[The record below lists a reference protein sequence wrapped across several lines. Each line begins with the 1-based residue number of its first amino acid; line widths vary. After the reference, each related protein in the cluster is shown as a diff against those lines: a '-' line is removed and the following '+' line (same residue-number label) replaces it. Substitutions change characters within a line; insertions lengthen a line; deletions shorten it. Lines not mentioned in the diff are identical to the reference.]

1 MNESYLKKYC
11 NLFNLKI
18 KNREIIN
25 EELQVVGTLD
35 EDPKYVFFE
44 KSGMMKKSD
53 LLIALMENISVH

>member
-1 MNESYLKKYC
+1 MNESYLEKYC
-11 NLFNLKI
+11 NLFNLEI

-25 EELQVVGTLD
+25 KELQVVGNLD

-53 LLIALMENISVH
+53 LFLALIENISVH

>member
-1 MNESYLKKYC
+1 MNESHLEKYC
-11 NLFNLKI
+11 NLFNLEI

-25 EELQVVGTLD
+25 KELQVVGNLD

-53 LLIALMENISVH
+53 LFLALIENISVH